1 MKKILIISVLFF
13 LGICSFFQIKVEKYR
28 IDLIKNYNFSYLQQ
42 KRVKYTPFIFFYM
55 KSKLLKQNKDYF
67 KIINLPYQNYEKENK
82 IVRKQNEEY
91 ELIYNIEYNAYLMY
105 CYCNLKKR
113 ECK

>member
-42 KRVKYTPFIFFYM
+42 KRVKYTPFVISPILGTL
-55 KSKLLKQNKDYF
+55 KSRVF
-67 KIINLPYQNYEKENK
+67 
-82 IVRKQNEEY
+82 
-91 ELIYNIEYNAYLMY
+91 
-105 CYCNLKKR
+105 C
-113 ECK
+113 